1 MSDPFGSVV
10 HDSIRSLLEDK
21 VRKILAI
28 DCYNQEQIDFSNNKV
43 EEFLKHL
50 ELKYSRKENVFIVE
64 DKYIINKIKETDNA
78 DIVRS
83 VTKRRS

>member
-1 MSDPFGSVV
+1 MSDPFDSVV

-64 DKYIINKIKETDNA
+64 DKYIINKIKGN
-78 DIVRS
+78 
-83 VTKRRS
+83 